1 MYNPDY
7 TGKGSIRVVEY
18 YEGGISGIV
27 EYLYRLDSRLS
38 RLIAIRQA
46 FFCVAVA
53 LNHGYTV
60 TVEETDPSLTWTSA
74 DGKTFNEGNK

>member
-18 YEGGISGIV
+18 SEGSISGIV

-38 RLIAIRQA
+38 RLIAIRHA
-46 FFCVAVA
+46 FFSVTVA

-60 TVEETDPSLTWTSA
+60 TVEETDPALTWTSA
-74 DGKTFNEGNK
+74 DGHTFN